1 MKTKIYIFLLVL
13 SVNMNALAQSSINDY
28 KYVSVN
34 ERFDFLKT
42 ADQYQL
48 NSLTAFLFKKN
59 GFTVVNKQNNYPQD
73 LAQNN
78 CLELRAN
85 VISVKG
91 FLKTKL
97 QLVLTNCKENVV
109 FTSEIGKSK
118 LKNYKDAYYEALRDA
133 FALTEFN
140 YTYNGSA
147 SSVILPMP
155 PKTTVLQLVKEEPV
169 PVVVTKQ
176 VIETVP
182 IPQVLEG
189 SNPLTEVST
198 GLEIKQT
205 NSGYDFIDSS
215 SKKIKYSAHSTLFDS
230 VYIVEGQAGII
241 YKRGQN
247 WVREYIENGKTTI
260 EALNIQR

>member
-1 MKTKIYIFLLVL
+1 
-13 SVNMNALAQSSINDY
+13 MNALAQSSINDY

-48 NSLTAFLFKKN
+48 NSLTAFLLKKN

-155 PKTTVLQLVKEEPV
+155 PKPTILPLVKEPV
-169 PVVVTKQ
+169 PVVLQ
-176 VIETVP
+176 VVEKTVP

-189 SNPLTEVST
+189 SYPLAEVST

-205 NSGYDFIDSS
+205 NTGYDFIDSS

>member
-48 NSLTAFLFKKN
+48 NSLTAFLLKKN

-73 LAQNN
+73 LAHNN

-118 LKNYKDAYYEALRDA
+118 LKNYKDAYYEALREA
-133 FALTEFN
+133 FEITNFN
-140 YTYNGSA
+140 YVFSGIPRSEP
-147 SSVILPMP
+147 SSTPPQAVTLP
-155 PKTTVLQLVKEEPV
+155 LIKEESIPIDTPNSAV
-169 PVVVTKQ
+169 KTALASQVV
-176 VIETVP
+176 ESAP
-182 IPQVLEG
+182 SLEEY
-189 SNPLTEVST
+189 SS
-198 GLEIKQT
+198 LEIKQT
-205 NSGYDFIDSS
+205 NSGYDFIDSN
-215 SKKIKYSAHSTLFDS
+215 SKIIKYSAHATLFDS

-247 WVREYIENGKTTI
+247 WVREYVENGKTTI

>member
-48 NSLTAFLFKKN
+48 NSLTAFLLKKN

-155 PKTTVLQLVKEEPV
+155 PKPTILPLVKEPV
-169 PVVVTKQ
+169 PVVLQ
-176 VIETVP
+176 VVEKTVP

-189 SNPLTEVST
+189 SYPLAEVST

-205 NSGYDFIDSS
+205 NTGYDFIDSS

>member
-13 SVNMNALAQSSINDY
+13 SVNMIAFSQSSINDY
-28 KYVSVN
+28 KYVTVN

-48 NSLTAFLFKKN
+48 NSLTAFLLKKN
-59 GFTVVNKQNNYPQD
+59 GFNVVNKQNNFPDD
-73 LAQNN
+73 LAKNS
-78 CLELRAN
+78 CLELNAN

-118 LKNYKDAYYEALRDA
+118 LKNYKNAYHEALRDA
-133 FALTEFN
+133 FALSDFN
-140 YTYNGSA
+140 YSYMSTTSLNNLTA
-147 SSVILPMP
+147 TPDPIEQPLIKEKPIAVVAPKVAVEIVSSPQAIEEKMP
-155 PKTTVLQLVKEEPV
+155 LA
-169 PVVVTKQ
+169 
-176 VIETVP
+176 
-182 IPQVLEG
+182 
-189 SNPLTEVST
+189 VSL

-205 NSGYDFIDSS
+205 NSGYDFIDSN
-215 SKKIKYSAHSTLFDS
+215 SKTTKYSAHATLFDT
-230 VYIVEGQAGII
+230 VFIIDGQEGII

-247 WVREYIENGKTTI
+247 WVREYIENGNTTI

>member
-78 CLELRAN
+78 CLGLRAN

-155 PKTTVLQLVKEEPV
+155 SKPTILPLVKEPV
-169 PVVVTKQ
+169 PVVLQ
-176 VIETVP
+176 VVEKTVP

-189 SNPLTEVST
+189 SYPLAEVST

>member
-48 NSLTAFLFKKN
+48 NSLTAFLLKKN

-176 VIETVP
+176 VVETVP
-182 IPQVLEG
+182 MPQVLEG